1 MNKHNLFLW
10 GGFAGVVVLVVAGLL
25 FIPAGKEGS
34 TQQTGEP
41 RVVDVSDQTKGVPTA
56 PLTLVEYSDFQCP
69 ACRAYSSL
77 LKQVKEEFDDKL
89 LFVYRHFP
97 LPNHLNSVAAAGAA
111 EAVGLQGKFWEM
123 HDVIFENQKEWSEKP
138 KTQAKELFTSYAREL
153 GLDMERFAVDWE
165 SKEIAD
171 KISNAQ
177 AEATRLKLNGTPTFF
192 LNGKLISNPTSL
204 DKFRELLNTA
214 LKP

>member
-1 MNKHNLFLW
+1 M
-10 GGFAGVVVLVVAGLL
+10 
-25 FIPAGKEGS
+25 
-34 TQQTGEP
+34 
-41 RVVDVSDQTKGVPTA
+41 
-56 PLTLVEYSDFQCP
+56 
-69 ACRAYSSL
+69 
-77 LKQVKEEFDDKL
+77 
-89 LFVYRHFP
+89 
-97 LPNHLNSVAAAGAA
+97 AAVGAA

-138 KTQAKELFTSYAREL
+138 KTQAKELFTGYAREL

>member
-10 GGFAGVVVLVVAGLL
+10 GGFAGIVILIVAGLL
-25 FIPAGKEGS
+25 LIPAGGGNMLR
-34 TQQTGEP
+34 QAGEP
-41 RVVDVSDQTKGVPTA
+41 RVVDAGDQTKGDLTA

>member
-10 GGFAGVVVLVVAGLL
+10 GGFAGVVVLVLAGLL

-41 RVVDVSDQTKGVPTA
+41 RVVDAGDQTKGDLTA

-97 LPNHLNSVAAAGAA
+97 LPNHLNSVGPPGGGRGGG
-111 EAVGLQGKFWEM
+111 VGGKIWGM
-123 HDVIFENQKEWSEKP
+123 NQVIF
-138 KTQAKELFTSYAREL
+138 
-153 GLDMERFAVDWE
+153 
-165 SKEIAD
+165 
-171 KISNAQ
+171 
-177 AEATRLKLNGTPTFF
+177 
-192 LNGKLISNPTSL
+192 
-204 DKFRELLNTA
+204 
-214 LKP
+214 